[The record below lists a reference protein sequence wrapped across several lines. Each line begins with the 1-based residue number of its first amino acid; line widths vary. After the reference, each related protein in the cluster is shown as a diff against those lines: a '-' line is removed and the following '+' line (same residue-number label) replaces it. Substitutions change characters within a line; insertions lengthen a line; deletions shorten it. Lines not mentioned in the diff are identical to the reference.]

1 MIYIKL
7 KLNIYNIVFATEF
20 IKLVTSEADQNLVRD
35 SNKNEDF
42 EEIRIE
48 NKCRLFG
55 GNAID
60 LNAYIEPGLGEEV
73 DGLVFGW
80 AYFNKKD

>member
-20 IKLVTSEADQNLVRD
+20 IKLVTSEVDHNLVRD
-35 SNKNEDF
+35 SNKNEDI
-42 EEIRIE
+42 EIRIE

-55 GNAID
+55 WNAID
-60 LNAYIEPGLGEEV
+60 LNAYIEPELGV

>member
-7 KLNIYNIVFATEF
+7 KLNNIVFATEF
-20 IKLVTSEADQNLVRD
+20 IKLVTSEAVQNLVRD
-35 SNKNEDF
+35 SNKNEDV

-60 LNAYIEPGLGEEV
+60 LNAYIEP
-73 DGLVFGW
+73 
-80 AYFNKKD
+80 